1 MYLHCDLFVCV
12 CVFVFFVF
20 LFCKRQN
27 DLIDVINIKKNNTF
41 QLNLERKKNKQ
52 NFKRNSR
59 LHWKLSGTTFMRKDI
74 QNGVIRLA
82 NCGAGIYQSAEEM
95 TIVEFVW
102 KVRYEF

>member
-1 MYLHCDLFVCV
+1 M
-12 CVFVFFVF
+12 CVFVFF

-27 DLIDVINIKKNNTF
+27 DLIDVINIKKKQHLPIKF
-41 QLNLERKKNKQ
+41 RKKKK
-52 NFKRNSR
+52 NFLSETVD
-59 LHWKLSGTTFMRKDI
+59 HWKLSGTTFMRKDI

>member
-1 MYLHCDLFVCV
+1 
-12 CVFVFFVF
+12 
-20 LFCKRQN
+20 
-27 DLIDVINIKKNNTF
+27 
-41 QLNLERKKNKQ
+41 
-52 NFKRNSR
+52 
-59 LHWKLSGTTFMRKDI
+59 MRKDI

>member
-1 MYLHCDLFVCV
+1 MTCIYIVICL
-12 CVFVFFVF
+12 CVFGFF

-27 DLIDVINIKKNNTF
+27 DLIDVINIKKKQHLPIKF
-41 QLNLERKKNKQ
+41 RKKKNKQ
-52 NFKRNSR
+52 NVKRNSR